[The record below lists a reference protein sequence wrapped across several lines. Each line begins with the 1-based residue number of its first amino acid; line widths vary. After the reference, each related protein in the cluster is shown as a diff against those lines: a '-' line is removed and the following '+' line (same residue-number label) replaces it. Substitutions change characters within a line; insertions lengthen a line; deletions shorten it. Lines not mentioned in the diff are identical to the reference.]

1 MIRTYVVVGVLLRGF
16 FATTRKQYVVK
27 TSVKKR
33 HRIFC
38 QKEVY
43 RDSTR
48 YIGIP
53 LGSVEASIADFHS
66 MYRTLAKN
74 TPIYLY
80 LAAFK
85 RHTLFLPEIGI
96 PVSYTH
102 LTLPTKRIV

>member
-1 MIRTYVVVGVLLRGF
+1 MPSLLGVVRACSVLFVGCVVSRVLCVVCWRSLPVIRTYVVVGVLLRGF

-53 LGSVEASIADFHS
+53 LLV
-66 MYRTLAKN
+66 LLK
-74 TPIYLY
+74 PQ
-80 LAAFK
+80 
-85 RHTLFLPEIGI
+85 
-96 PVSYTH
+96 
-102 LTLPTKRIV
+102 